1 MKSVRRLENCVR
13 SGLTCAVFD
22 ALNGW
27 LVTGEQDGSFRVWS
41 QEGRCLDTFAGISD
55 MVRTGLAGTG
65 SAGCHSPP
73 SSPAPR

>member
-1 MKSVRRLENCVR
+1 MRSVRRLEKCVR

-55 MVRTGLAGTG
+55 MVRAGLTGTG
-65 SAGCHSPP
+65 SAGCCSLACSPVQ
-73 SSPAPR
+73 S